1 MRNITFFKTI
11 FILIL
16 SVKLAGCEVANEP
29 TIETNNI
36 GQEVF
41 FEVNYINY
49 SWGEQASGFL
59 IDKSGKV
66 NSYKGKAKWYS
77 DESKGQLT
85 ESQMKDNLALASIVS
100 TQIQQADLNKYTAL
114 ISKISTEKYS
124 KKTAVGADMGSYTY
138 IAYIYNSNEKVYK
151 AIKLAE
157 EGDWRMYNEDANA
170 KLITEWLKSI
180 QPTALKN

>member
-1 MRNITFFKTI
+1 MEISAIFKNI
-11 FILIL
+11 FIMMIGLLI
-16 SVKLAGCEVANEP
+16 SSCEVDNEP
-29 TIETNNI
+29 LTTVD

-49 SWGEQASGFL
+49 AWGEQASGFL
-59 IDKSGKV
+59 IDKFGKV

-85 ESQMKDNLALASIVS
+85 ESQMKDNLALASNVS
-100 TQIQQADLNKYTAL
+100 TQIQQTDLIKYTNL
-114 ISKISTEKYS
+114 ISKISVEKYS
-124 KKTAVGADMGSYTY
+124 KKTAVGADMGLYTY
-138 IAYIYNSNEKVYK
+138 IAYTYNASERVYK

-157 EGDWRMYNEDANA
+157 EGDWRMYNEDPNA

-180 QPTALKN
+180 QPAALKN